1 MEKNVKIVTIEEIEE
16 EEELWR
22 NLHKMLTLTEK
33 IVIANMSEFKEYN
46 IKSLLEIKEL
56 IKIARLK
63 AYDKWTNVNY
73 AIKYSETG
81 TTEEQA

>member
-63 AYDKWTNVNY
+63 SYDKWNSVNY
-73 AIKYSETG
+73 AIKHIETG
-81 TTEEQA
+81 TLDNQG